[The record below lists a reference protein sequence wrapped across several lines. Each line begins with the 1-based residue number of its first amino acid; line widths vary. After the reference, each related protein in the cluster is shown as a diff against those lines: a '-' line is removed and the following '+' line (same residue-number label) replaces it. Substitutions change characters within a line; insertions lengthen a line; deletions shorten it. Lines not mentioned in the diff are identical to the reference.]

1 MSEEYKEVEQ
11 TESEAEPTESGAD
24 KETENVADKEAE
36 QTGAEM
42 EAVKE
47 TDQTETQEIETKDQ
61 PEVSITRCSWF
72 VRIYTW
78 NYKNFIFDL
87 FCNLCQSVLIVAYS
101 IFVISGTWTNYKYK
115 SLVFSGKNFSDL
127 FISFCFNV
135 FEFL

>member
-11 TESEAEPTESGAD
+11 TESEAEPTESKAD

-61 PEVSITRCSWF
+61 PEVVATVTPYHRMSLSIRVSMNRSIDGKRKKDHLLLYQFLWAE
-72 VRIYTW
+72 
-78 NYKNFIFDL
+78 L
-87 FCNLCQSVLIVAYS
+87 FY
-101 IFVISGTWTNYKYK
+101 FVILHCRSG
-115 SLVFSGKNFSDL
+115 LVFILTRIHILTDRMYP
-127 FISFCFNV
+127 IIQ
-135 FEFL
+135 

>member
-61 PEVSITRCSWF
+61 PEVAATAAAIPSDVF
-72 VRIYTW
+72 VDKSVYEQIDKRYYI
-78 NYKNFIFDL
+78 NFCGRSYFTLLSYIVDL
-87 FCNLCQSVLIVAYS
+87 V
-101 IFVISGTWTNYKYK
+101 
-115 SLVFSGKNFSDL
+115 
-127 FISFCFNV
+127 
-135 FEFL
+135 

>member
-11 TESEAEPTESGAD
+11 TKSEAEPTESGAD

-61 PEVSITRCSWF
+61 PEVAATAAAIPSDVF
-72 VRIYTW
+72 VDKSVYEQIDKRKKKKRSLLLYQFLWAEIIYLLS
-78 NYKNFIFDL
+78 Y
-87 FCNLCQSVLIVAYS
+87 IV
-101 IFVISGTWTNYKYK
+101 VSG
-115 SLVFSGKNFSDL
+115 LVFILTRIHILTDRMYP
-127 FISFCFNV
+127 IIQ
-135 FEFL
+135 

>member
-11 TESEAEPTESGAD
+11 TESEAEPTESGSD

-61 PEVSITRCSWF
+61 PEVAATAAAIPSDVF
-72 VRIYTW
+72 VDKSVYEQIDKRKKEKRSLLLYQFLW
-78 NYKNFIFDL
+78 AEL
-87 FCNLCQSVLIVAYS
+87 FY
-101 IFVISGTWTNYKYK
+101 FVILHCRSG
-115 SLVFSGKNFSDL
+115 LVSILTRIHILTDRMYP
-127 FISFCFNV
+127 IIQ
-135 FEFL
+135 

>member
-47 TDQTETQEIETKDQ
+47 
-61 PEVSITRCSWF
+61 R
-72 VRIYTW
+72 
-78 NYKNFIFDL
+78 
-87 FCNLCQSVLIVAYS
+87 
-101 IFVISGTWTNYKYK
+101 
-115 SLVFSGKNFSDL
+115 
-127 FISFCFNV
+127 
-135 FEFL
+135 

>member
-24 KETENVADKEAE
+24 KENENVADKEAE

-61 PEVSITRCSWF
+61 PEVAATTAAIPSDVFVDKSVYEQIDKRKKEKDRCYY
-72 VRIYTW
+72 I
-78 NYKNFIFDL
+78 NFCGRSYFTLLSYIVDL
-87 FCNLCQSVLIVAYS
+87 V
-101 IFVISGTWTNYKYK
+101 
-115 SLVFSGKNFSDL
+115 
-127 FISFCFNV
+127 
-135 FEFL
+135 